1 MQVSINI
8 SAAEEAAAI
17 RAEQVRSL
25 YANTPTAVV
34 GNALVASIL
43 AYMQWGAVAA
53 PAVIGWLAFFLLTLG
68 VRMLLFVTQRRA
80 APGDDRIWLRRFRI
94 SIAAVGVAWGLASL
108 LVFPP
113 HDLPHQVFLTF
124 ALGGMAS
131 AAITTLSIDRVS
143 SLTFTLPALVSVIVR
158 LFVEGTTIQTT
169 MGVMIAL
176 FLLLT
181 DMVAQRTYRT
191 LRENVMLRIS
201 IARREQALIKALD
214 EAESA
219 NNAKSEFLSRMSH
232 ELRTPLNAI
241 MGFSQLL
248 EINQGNPLTPE
259 QTDYV
264 QEILYA
270 GQHLLELIN
279 EVLDLARIES
289 GRIELSLEPVEMSQL
304 VDECVALLQ
313 PLVAEHHIKLSLDI
327 DSTAAVQADRFRLRQ
342 VLLNLLSNA
351 IKYNHHAGS
360 VHIVCQ
366 PAHEGM
372 ARIMV
377 KDSGRGIPATALPRL
392 FRAFERI
399 ESAYSGIEG
408 TGIGLALSKRLV
420 EAMQGVIGVE
430 SVVGEGSV
438 FWVELPAAEVVSD
451 CPASVA
457 SGADAVQNSYTSV
470 RTLLYVEDNPANLRL
485 VREIIATRTGLKMLD
500 AHTVELGLEI
510 AGIQH
515 PDLILLDINL
525 PGMDGFEALR
535 RLQNDPAT
543 SDIPVVAVSA
553 NAMER
558 DIEKGMAAGFADY
571 LTKPIQIPRFL
582 ELVDKLIE
590 AKYD

>member
-1 MQVSINI
+1 MHIDTQASINI
-8 SAAEEAAAI
+8 SAAEEATAI

-34 GNALVASIL
+34 GNALIASIL
-43 AYMQWGAVAA
+43 AYMQWDAVAA

-68 VRMLLFVTQRRA
+68 VRMLLFIAHRRA
-80 APGDDRIWLRRFRI
+80 AQDDDRIWLQRFRI
-94 SIAAVGVAWGLASL
+94 SIAAIGVAWGLASL

-143 SLTFTLPALVSVIVR
+143 SLTFTMPALVAVIVR
-158 LFVEGTTIQTT
+158 LFAEGTAIQTA
-169 MGVMIAL
+169 MAVMIAL

-191 LRENVMLRIS
+191 LRENVLLRIS
-201 IARREQALIKALD
+201 IAKREQALVKALE

-248 EINQGNPLTPE
+248 EINQENPLTPE
-259 QTDYV
+259 QTEYV

-289 GRIELSLEPVEMSQL
+289 GRIELSLEPVEVSQL
-304 VDECVALLQ
+304 VDECIALLQ

-327 DSTAAVQADRFRLRQ
+327 DTTAAVQADRLRLRQ

-351 IKYNHHAGS
+351 IKYNHTGGS
-360 VHIVCQ
+360 VQITCR
-366 PAHEGM
+366 PAHEGI

-377 KDSGRGIPATALPRL
+377 GDSGRGIAVTALPRL
-392 FRAFERI
+392 FRVFERI
-399 ESAYSGIEG
+399 ESAYSSIEG

-420 EAMQGVIGVE
+420 EAMDGVIGVE

-438 FWVELPAAEVVSD
+438 FWVELPAAEVVRD
-451 CPASVA
+451 CPASVT
-457 SGADAVQNSYTSV
+457 SGTDAGQNSYTKM
-470 RTLLYVEDNPANLRL
+470 RTLLYIEDNPANLRL
-485 VREIIATRTGLKMLD
+485 VQKIIATRTGLKMLD
-500 AHTVELGLEI
+500 AHTAELGLEI
-510 AGIQH
+510 AKIQH

-535 RLQNDPAT
+535 CLHNDPAI
-543 SDIPVVAVSA
+543 SAIPVVAVSA

-571 LTKPIQIPRFL
+571 LTKPLDVP
-582 ELVDKLIE
+582 KLL
-590 AKYD
+590 ALLDTLLK